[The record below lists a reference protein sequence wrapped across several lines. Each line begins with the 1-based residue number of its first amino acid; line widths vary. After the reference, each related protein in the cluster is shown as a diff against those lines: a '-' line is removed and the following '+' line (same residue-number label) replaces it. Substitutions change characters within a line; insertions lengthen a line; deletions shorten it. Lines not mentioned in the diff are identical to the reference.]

1 MVLVR
6 RSEMFLAAT
15 RSTGTGNSAVSALL
29 MVVSTRVH
37 PRHSRKASLSGI
49 VAAGLWFLFFR
60 SIQSIASI
68 GMSAAILGL
77 INIAF
82 VAVIRGSAV
91 RLGPEQFPELH
102 SRVEHLAHRMGLR
115 RTPDV
120 YLMQGNGTLNAFAT

>member
-1 MVLVR
+1 
-6 RSEMFLAAT
+6 MFPHEGIAEIRVTRWGTERPLLILNALA
-15 RSTGTGNSAVSALL
+15 S
-29 MVVSTRVH
+29 
-37 PRHSRKASLSGI
+37 
-49 VAAGLWFLFFR
+49 AGLWFLFFR

-102 SRVEHLAHRMGLR
+102 SRVGAVHADESTTGFLL
-115 RTPDV
+115 
-120 YLMQGNGTLNAFAT
+120 